1 MFESIQSNGDNNE
14 QNDSFASVLSWMNSD
29 SHFVSIKALEFLKEI
44 YEVLC
49 DMSSSF
55 STSTESLRNVAYF
68 IVF

>member
-29 SHFVSIKALEFLKEI
+29 SHVVSIKALEFLKEI

-49 DMSSSF
+49 NMLSSF
-55 STSTESLRNVAYF
+55 STSTES
-68 IVF
+68 